1 VPDAPG
7 ADTEDVV
14 ARWIEAA
21 CLALTSQPDPVLARQ
36 VDELVDQFVRAQQPD
51 GYVGA
56 YHTVRE
62 PGKRFTNLRDM
73 GELSAAGQ
81 ILRAASA
88 HHEATGE
95 FRFLNVALRYVDLVG
110 SVFGSGEH
118 QKHGYPGYPGIET
131 ALVDH
136 YRSTGERRYLELS
149 RYFVHQR
156 GQQPNYFELE
166 AIDRGESLT
175 DDAQRRLEWVQAHVP
190 VWQQTTAV
198 GHAGRAVSLYAAMVD
213 VGIETDDATLI
224 RAAEKLFE
232 SVSERRVY
240 VTGGIGSSR
249 ENGAF
254 TADFDLP
261 NETAD
266 ASTRSAIGLFEW
278 LDRMSHLGT
287 DSRYAD
293 LMERVLYNGI
303 LVGMSEDGRRFSDSN
318 ALKVR
323 RPGGSAGGPERYRRA
338 MLARQDAP
346 AAMSRLLAGIG
357 RYVYTE
363 SDHEIAIHHYLASS
377 ATFRVGSHDVT
388 LIQETAYPW
397 DGTVRVR
404 VAVAEP
410 AKFTLRLRRPGWCR
424 DVGLHIGAD
433 PAKWVESRGYVR
445 ISRTW
450 ADGDELTFEMAMP
463 VERVYAHPEVEADRG
478 FVALQRGPV
487 VFCFEEVDNG
497 PLLDGLLLTR
507 SAPIEA
513 SYDPDLLGGVVTL
526 RATALREGIDDA
538 DDRRPVYSLAAPP
551 RHEVAIRAV
560 PYFAW
565 DNRAPGE
572 MSVWVR
578 EAG

>member
-1 VPDAPG
+1 MAVRSETRVGREVVALRPAGNLRRRPLALSNVRSPRRLLGQTAGRRSRRHPPGDPPSTRGNRGPPVAGPRLDAGHAGRPG
-7 ADTEDVV
+7 ADTEEVV

-149 RYFVHQR
+149 RYFVDQR

-175 DDAQRRLEWVQAHVP
+175 DDAQRRSPSGFQAHVP
-190 VWQQTTAV
+190 VWQQTTAGC

-287 DSRYAD
+287 D
-293 LMERVLYNGI
+293 
-303 LVGMSEDGRRFSDSN
+303 F
-318 ALKVR
+318 
-323 RPGGSAGGPERYRRA
+323 
-338 MLARQDAP
+338 LA
-346 AAMSRLLAGIG
+346 
-357 RYVYTE
+357 T
-363 SDHEIAIHHYLASS
+363 
-377 ATFRVGSHDVT
+377 
-388 LIQETAYPW
+388 
-397 DGTVRVR
+397 
-404 VAVAEP
+404 
-410 AKFTLRLRRPGWCR
+410 
-424 DVGLHIGAD
+424 
-433 PAKWVESRGYVR
+433 
-445 ISRTW
+445 RT
-450 ADGDELTFEMAMP
+450 
-463 VERVYAHPEVEADRG
+463 
-478 FVALQRGPV
+478 
-487 VFCFEEVDNG
+487 
-497 PLLDGLLLTR
+497 
-507 SAPIEA
+507 
-513 SYDPDLLGGVVTL
+513 
-526 RATALREGIDDA
+526 
-538 DDRRPVYSLAAPP
+538 
-551 RHEVAIRAV
+551 
-560 PYFAW
+560 
-565 DNRAPGE
+565 
-572 MSVWVR
+572 
-578 EAG
+578 